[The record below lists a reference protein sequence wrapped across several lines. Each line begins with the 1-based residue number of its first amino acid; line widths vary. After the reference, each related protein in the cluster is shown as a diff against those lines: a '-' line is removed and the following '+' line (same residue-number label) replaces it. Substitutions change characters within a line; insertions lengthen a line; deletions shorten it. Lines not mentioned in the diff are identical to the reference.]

1 MSVQAWTSQEFHDG
15 AREWVERQ
23 VRSFGLELADG
34 WTQPHVRHWSSTI
47 RVTTSTEP
55 LWFKVNGVGTRHE
68 AAVVQQL
75 CARVP
80 ELVPEVLAVDTGR
93 GWSLSR
99 DAGPML
105 REVLSADRS
114 GDAWEAVLTRYADA
128 QVRLTGAADALLA
141 AGLRDVSP
149 ATVPVLA
156 RELLEDLATVPV
168 PEGGLSAEDVVRIQ
182 RVLPR
187 LDDWCAELAG
197 SGVPDSI
204 QHDDL
209 HSGNI
214 CWDVASGTGRVI
226 DWGDASW
233 GFPLGTML
241 VTLNTVPATQALR
254 LRDAYLDAFT
264 RYADRARLVRCVD
277 LARRTGCVAKA
288 LAWRAALLDVPLR
301 DQEELDF
308 PVRAWLLELLDY

>member
-1 MSVQAWTSQEFHDG
+1 MSVQAWTSQEFHEG

-128 QVRLTGAADALLA
+128 QVRLTGAAHALLA
-141 AGLRDVSP
+141 AGLREVSP

-214 CWDVASGTGRVI
+214 CWDVASRTGRVI

-254 LRDAYLDAFT
+254 LRDAYLEAFT
-264 RYADRARLVRCVD
+264 RYADRALLVRCVD

-301 DQEELDF
+301 DQEVLDF

>member
-1 MSVQAWTSQEFHDG
+1 MSVQAWTSREFHDG
-15 AREWVERQ
+15 ALDWVERQ
-23 VRSFGLELADG
+23 VRSFGLELAG

-47 RVTTSTEP
+47 RVMTSAEP

-68 AAVVQQL
+68 PAVVQQL
-75 CARVP
+75 SARVP
-80 ELVPEVLAVDTGR
+80 ELVPEVLAADLGR

-99 DAGPML
+99 DAGPVL
-105 REVLSADRS
+105 REVLSPDRS
-114 GDAWEAVLTRYADA
+114 GDAWEAVLVGYAEA
-128 QVRLTGAADALLA
+128 QLRLTGAADALLA
-141 AGLRDVSP
+141 AGLREVSP

-156 RELLEDLATVPV
+156 RELVEDLAAVPLD
-168 PEGGLSAEDVVRIQ
+168 EGGLSAEDVTGVQ

-209 HSGNI
+209 HSGNV

-241 VTLNTVPATQALR
+241 VTLNTLHGTQARR
-254 LRDAYLDAFT
+254 LRDAYLEAFT
-264 RYADRARLVRCVD
+264 GFADRARLVHCVD
-277 LARRTGCVAKA
+277 RARRTGCVAKA

-301 DQEELDF
+301 DQAELGF
-308 PVRAWLLELLDY
+308 PVRAWLLELRNY